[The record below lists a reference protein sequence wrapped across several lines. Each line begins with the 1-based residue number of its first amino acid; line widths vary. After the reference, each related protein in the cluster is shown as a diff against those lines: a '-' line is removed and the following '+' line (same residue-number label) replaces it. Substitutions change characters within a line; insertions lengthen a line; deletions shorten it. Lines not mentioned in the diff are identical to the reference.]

1 MPRDRR
7 PSSQTVRLLTALSA
21 EPLEWRYGYEL
32 GLEVGLQS
40 GSLYPILLR
49 LADRELLDSKWEEAP
64 PRGRPPRHLYR
75 LSTRGREYAAAHG
88 QEDASGEARPRI
100 AERAIGALF
109 ILGLLVLLTT
119 YGLPAAVRASRPAA
133 QDRPVRLLEVARHVL
148 PPTRSEW
155 GEAMGG
161 ELAQIVG
168 ARARWRFS
176 VGCVWAALVIRSR
189 SREPGGEALR
199 IVVLAGIAFALA
211 LGGYGVLRYPGLRHG
226 YHLWSSLAVF
236 VIVLA
241 LYAAV
246 TLMLS
251 RGTDRHATHARN
263 YGLAGGLGVGLAWL
277 AVLSP
282 TPAFKSFVIVPLTV
296 VLLGPALRCRVRRA
310 APATVRPA
318 RSQGCGQRSSADY
331 SSSQSG

>member
-1 MPRDRR
+1 
-7 PSSQTVRLLTALSA
+7 
-21 EPLEWRYGYEL
+21 
-32 GLEVGLQS
+32 
-40 GSLYPILLR
+40 
-49 LADRELLDSKWEEAP
+49 
-64 PRGRPPRHLYR
+64 
-75 LSTRGREYAAAHG
+75 
-88 QEDASGEARPRI
+88 
-100 AERAIGALF
+100 
-109 ILGLLVLLTT
+109 
-119 YGLPAAVRASRPAA
+119 
-133 QDRPVRLLEVARHVL
+133 
-148 PPTRSEW
+148 
-155 GEAMGG
+155 MGG

-168 ARARWRFS
+168 ARARWRYS

-199 IVVLAGIAFALA
+199 IVVLAGIAVALA

-296 VLLGPALRCRVRRA
+296 VLLGPACVAGLAGRTGNRA
-310 APATVRPA
+310 AGTLAGLWTAIVGGLLVFAVWVTVTYANAGRPYDAGLIRDFHHSGARDLATYAVSDNLGSGLVLLLLVPTVAFALGSLGA
-318 RSQGCGQRSSADY
+318 RLGERHG
-331 SSSQSG
+331 